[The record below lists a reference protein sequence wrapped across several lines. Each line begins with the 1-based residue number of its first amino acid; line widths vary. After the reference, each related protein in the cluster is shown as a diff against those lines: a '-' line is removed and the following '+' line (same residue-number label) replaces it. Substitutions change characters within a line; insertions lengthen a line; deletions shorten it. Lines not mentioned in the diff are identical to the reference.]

1 MTLLE
6 QLRDLTRQ
14 PVGPTYKAVHE
25 LCGEAASEIERMQA
39 LLLEA
44 RDYISRARI
53 SHLGVDPI
61 ISKHNEKCLDL
72 MKRIDAELA

>member
-1 MTLLE
+1 MPQPTKKQERALTETILRSQAEDRVRKLL
-6 QLRDLTRQ
+6 
-14 PVGPTYKAVHE
+14 A
-25 LCGEAASEIERMQA
+25 
-39 LLLEA
+39 EA
-44 RDYISRARI
+44 RGYIDRARI